1 MSFACPLKREGNI
14 PVYPSLACTQKFP
27 EETHARWVSCGSVPN
42 AKIRAGYFGVHF
54 FWYKHTGPDR
64 PTRWACPSHRPHC
77 AVSMDPFTASAGP
90 PPSPGSTPTRPHS
103 IAISEETRISGRSYA
118 QLLCTAELH
127 GSGPLGVARCASR
140 VGWSSPRVKRRVIS
154 PGLRF
159 SARIHFSAVE
169 ACRWM
174 WFRRMGGTTDGFA
187 DMEASATPGKGV
199 CRRSFATGVVFC
211 SVVGHL
217 INI

>member
-90 PPSPGSTPTRPHS
+90 PPSPGSTRLDPTR
-103 IAISEETRISGRSYA
+103 
-118 QLLCTAELH
+118 
-127 GSGPLGVARCASR
+127 SR
-140 VGWSSPRVKRRVIS
+140 
-154 PGLRF
+154 
-159 SARIHFSAVE
+159 SARRRGSAV
-169 ACRWM
+169 AAMHSCSAQRNCMAPVHWA
-174 WFRRMGGTTDGFA
+174 WRGARRALDG
-187 DMEASATPGKGV
+187 V
-199 CRRSFATGVVFC
+199 RRG
-211 SVVGHL
+211 
-217 INI
+217 